1 MHSCFGRGAQADVPA
16 GTCGPSLL
24 AVARSPLLAISTRYN
39 LTHAGALRTPGDWVQ
54 TDIDSL
60 LSLQP
65 EPIGQPGETV
75 EPPEE

>member
-1 MHSCFGRGAQADVPA
+1 MLRLHTP
-16 GTCGPSLL
+16 PSTAPSDLN
-24 AVARSPLLAISTRYN
+24 RYN